1 VPGVTTVPEG
11 SPVLIGKMWVAQDD
25 VIELVCLLLP
35 PLRLLKILLIS
46 TFGVVVVV
54 VVVLSD

>member
-1 VPGVTTVPEG
+1 
-11 SPVLIGKMWVAQDD
+11 MWVAHDD
-25 VIELVCLLLP
+25 EIELVCLVLP
-35 PLRLLKILLIS
+35 PLRLLKILLIN